1 MPLTTELRPPM
12 SSAAAHRMIPWS
24 RSVRPPTDHS
34 LIPGAEPFSHRGSGV
49 GVLLCHGFTGS
60 PYSMRPWGEYLA
72 AAGLSVEVPL
82 LPGHGTVWQDM
93 NLTGSDDWFAE
104 VERVLLDL
112 SSRCEEVFVM
122 GLSMGGALTL
132 RLAQRHPDIVRGTVL
147 VNPSLVVEDMRLPLI
162 APFRHAVSR
171 IMPST
176 PGLGA
181 DISKDD
187 TSEGGYDRVPTA
199 AAATL
204 PKLWREVQEG
214 MSGLRAPILAY
225 RSTQDHVV
233 GPRSLRIL
241 ARRAVNTRLTIHL
254 LHDSYHVATLD
265 HDAATIF
272 DGSLAFVREHRRS
285 GEGAD
290 R

>member
-1 MPLTTELRPPM
+1 MR
-12 SSAAAHRMIPWS
+12 
-24 RSVRPPTDHS
+24 PTDPPPR
-34 LIPGAEPFSHRGSGV
+34 IPGAEPFSHRGSRV
-49 GVLLCHGFTGS
+49 GVLVCHGFTGS
-60 PYSMRPWGEYLA
+60 PYSTRPWGEYLA

-93 NLTGSDDWFAE
+93 NRTTSDDWLAE
-104 VERVLLDL
+104 VERVLQELA
-112 SSRCEEVFVM
+112 SRCEEVFVM
-122 GLSMGGALTL
+122 GLSMGGALAL
-132 RLAQRHPDIVRGTVL
+132 RLAQRHPDLVHGVVL
-147 VNPSLVVEDMRLPLI
+147 VNPSLAVEDPRLPLI
-162 APFRHAVSR
+162 APVRRLVCAVL
-171 IMPST
+171 PST
-176 PGLGA
+176 PGLGG
-181 DISKDD
+181 DVSKDD

-214 MSGLRAPILAY
+214 MSGLRAPILVY
-225 RSTQDHVV
+225 RSLRDHVV

-254 LHDSYHVATLD
+254 LQDSYHVATLD
-265 HDAATIF
+265 HDAAVVF
-272 DGSLAFVREHRRS
+272 DGSLAFVREHSRS

>member
-1 MPLTTELRPPM
+1 MR
-12 SSAAAHRMIPWS
+12 
-24 RSVRPPTDHS
+24 PTDAPP
-34 LIPGAEPFSHRGSGV
+34 LIPGAEPFSHRGSGT

-60 PYSMRPWGEYLA
+60 PYSMRPWAEHLA
-72 AAGLSVEVPL
+72 AAGLSVEAPL
-82 LPGHGTVWQDM
+82 LPGHGTVWHDM
-93 NLTGSDDWFAE
+93 NLTTSDDWFAE
-104 VERVLLDL
+104 VERALLDL
-112 SSRCEEVFVM
+112 ASRCEEVFVM
-122 GLSMGGALTL
+122 GLSMGGALSL
-132 RLAQRHPDIVRGTVL
+132 RLAQRHPSLVRGVVL
-147 VNPSLVVEDMRLPLI
+147 VNPSLAVEDRRLPVI
-162 APFRHAVSR
+162 APVRRLVSR

-176 PGLGA
+176 PGLGC
-181 DISKDD
+181 DVSKDD
-187 TSEGGYDRVPTA
+187 TTEGGYDRVPTA

-241 ARRAVNTRLTIHL
+241 ARRAVNTGLTIHL

-265 HDAATIF
+265 HDAAVVF
-272 DGSLAFVREHRRS
+272 DGSLAFVREHSRS

>member
-1 MPLTTELRPPM
+1 MTPPI
-12 SSAAAHRMIPWS
+12 AHP
-24 RSVRPPTDHS
+24 
-34 LIPGAEPFSHRGSGV
+34 LIPGAEPFSHHGSGV

-82 LPGHGTVWQDM
+82 LPGHGTVWHHM
-93 NLTGSDDWFAE
+93 NLTTSDDWLAE
-104 VERVLLDL
+104 AERVLLEL
-112 SSRCEEVFVM
+112 SARCDEVFVM

-132 RLAQRHPDIVRGTVL
+132 RLAQRHPGLVRGAVL
-147 VNPSLVVEDMRLPLI
+147 VNPSLAVEDRLLPLI
-162 APFRHAVSR
+162 APFRRAVSR
-171 IMPST
+171 FMPST
-176 PGLGA
+176 PGLGT

-187 TSEGGYDRVPTA
+187 TTEGGYDRVPTA

-214 MSGLRAPILAY
+214 MSGLRAPILAF
-225 RSTQDHVV
+225 RSPQDHVV
-233 GPRSLRIL
+233 GPDSLRIL

-265 HDAATIF
+265 HDAAAIF
-272 DGSLAFVREHRRS
+272 DGSLAFVREHSRS

>member
-1 MPLTTELRPPM
+1 MRPSNALP
-12 SSAAAHRMIPWS
+12 
-24 RSVRPPTDHS
+24 
-34 LIPGAEPFSHRGSGV
+34 LIPGAEPFSHRGSEV

-72 AAGLSVEVPL
+72 AAGLSVEAPL
-82 LPGHGTVWQDM
+82 LPGHGTVWRDM
-93 NLTGSDDWFAE
+93 NLTTSDDWLAE
-104 VERVLLDL
+104 VERALLEL
-112 SSRCEEVFVM
+112 ASRCAEVFVM

-132 RLAQRHPDIVRGTVL
+132 RLAQRHPGLVRGAVL
-147 VNPSLVVEDMRLPLI
+147 VNPSLAVEDPRLPLI
-162 APFRHAVSR
+162 APFRRAISR

-176 PGLGA
+176 PGLA
-181 DISKDD
+181 CDISKDD

-233 GPRSLRIL
+233 GPSSLRIL
-241 ARRAVNTRLTIHL
+241 ARRAVNTRLMIHP

-265 HDAATIF
+265 HDAATVF
-272 DGSLAFVREHRRS
+272 DGSLAFVREHSRS

>member
-1 MPLTTELRPPM
+1 MR
-12 SSAAAHRMIPWS
+12 
-24 RSVRPPTDHS
+24 PTDAPP
-34 LIPGAEPFSHRGSGV
+34 LIPGAEPFSHRGSDT

-60 PYSMRPWGEYLA
+60 PYSMRPWAEHLA
-72 AAGLSVEVPL
+72 AAGLSVEAPL
-82 LPGHGTVWQDM
+82 LPGHGTVWHDM
-93 NLTGSDDWFAE
+93 NLTTSDDWLAE

-112 SSRCEEVFVM
+112 ASRCGEVFVM
-122 GLSMGGALTL
+122 GLSMGGALSL
-132 RLAQRHPDIVRGTVL
+132 RLAQRHPGLVRGVVL
-147 VNPSLVVEDMRLPLI
+147 VNPSLAVEDRRLPVI
-162 APFRHAVSR
+162 APVRRLVSR
-171 IMPST
+171 VMPST
-176 PGLGA
+176 PGLGC
-181 DISKDD
+181 DVSKDD
-187 TSEGGYDRVPTA
+187 TTEGGYDRVPTA

-241 ARRAVNTRLTIHL
+241 ARRAVNTGLTIHL

-265 HDAATIF
+265 HDAAVVF
-272 DGSLAFVREHRRS
+272 DGSLAFVREHSRS